1 MAAKGNKV
9 EEYILRQPKELQKR
23 LEQLRALILKA
34 VPDAA
39 EEFSYGMPAY
49 KLNGKPLVYF
59 ACFAQ
64 HTGLYAT
71 PAAHTA
77 FAKEL
82 AIYKQGKGSVQF
94 PHGSALPLT
103 LIKKIVLFKA
113 EEVRAKTAPAK
124 KKIVCP
130 NGHTFYKSSD
140 CRTCPKCEA
149 AASQSLKAAD
159 DFLSHFAAPARR
171 ALQSAGITTLAK
183 LSKTKPND
191 LQNLHGI
198 GPNAMKVIQRL
209 LKEKK

>member
-1 MAAKGNKV
+1 MNAVFNTID
-9 EEYILRQPKELQKR
+9 EYILSFPPEIQNR
-23 LEQLRALILKA
+23 LTEVRKTIQE
-34 VPDAA
+34 AA
-39 EEFSYGMPAY
+39 PEATEAIKYAIPTFV
-49 KLNGKPLVYF
+49 LNGNLVHF
-59 ACFAQ
+59 AAFKN
-64 HTGLYAT
+64 HIGFYPVPSGLS
-71 PAAHTA
+71 A
-77 FAKEL
+77 FQEEL
-82 AIYKQGKGSVQF
+82 SLYKQGKGSVQF
-94 PHGSALPLT
+94 PHGTALPLT